1 MMSTAPAYQKLVTE
15 LQANAHLAAALRL
28 LEWDQETYMP
38 SGVAEM
44 RAEQIGVLTSVL
56 HERQTAPALLDLVDA
71 LAANLAALS
80 PEQSV
85 DVRETKW
92 RLDRV
97 RALPPALVHE
107 RATLHAQA
115 RSVWIGARRDDDFAA
130 LEPYLTRIFEVERMV
145 ARAIDASRPAYDVL
159 LEEYEPGADTATVS
173 AIFAQLRG
181 GLQPLVDRLQRRL
194 QAKPLVI
201 SGLKGHFPSDEQ
213 LRFNQLVAARL
224 GFDFD
229 KGRLDAAAHPFTTSI
244 GTDVRITTR
253 YDEGDLRYS
262 LFSTIHESGHALY
275 EQGLDPALLGTPR
288 GEACSLAVH
297 ESQSRLWE
305 NIVARSPAFWRYLLP
320 IAQKHFSAL
329 AGQSVQ
335 DVVLAAN
342 EAGPSL
348 IRTESDELTYNLHII
363 LRFELERD
371 LIDGNITVAELPEAW
386 RARMQ
391 AFLGVVPDN
400 DRDGCL
406 QDVHWPSG
414 AIGYFPTY
422 ALGNIYAAQLF
433 ESAHAAIGNL
443 DIALAGGDF
452 APLLAWLREH
462 IHRLGQTYRAPEL
475 IHRATGR
482 APDHA
487 ALLNHLARKVEY
499 IEAT

>member
-1 MMSTAPAYQKLVTE
+1 MSTATAYTQLVAF

-38 SGVAEM
+38 NGVAGN
-44 RAEQIGVLTSVL
+44 RAEQIGTLSSVL

-71 LAANLAALS
+71 LAANLAGLT

-97 RALPPALVHE
+97 RCLPPALVQE

-115 RSVWIGARRDDDFAA
+115 RSLWIAARRDDDFASLA
-130 LEPYLTRIFEVERMV
+130 PYLTRIVELERLV
-145 ARAIDASRPAYDVL
+145 ARSIDASRPVYDVL
-159 LEEYEPGADTATVS
+159 LEEYEPGADAATVS
-173 AIFAQLRG
+173 AIFEQLRR
-181 GLQPLVDRLQRRL
+181 GLQPLVDRLQSRL
-194 QAKPLVI
+194 QAKPLAVT
-201 SGLKGHFPSDEQ
+201 GLKGRFPVDQQ
-213 LRFNQLVAARL
+213 LRFNQLVARQL

-229 KGRLDAAAHPFTTSI
+229 KGRLDAAAHPFSTSI

-253 YDEGDLRYS
+253 YDESDLRYS
-262 LFSTIHESGHALY
+262 LFSTIHESGHAMY
-275 EQGLDPALLGTPR
+275 EQGLDSALLGTPR
-288 GEACSLAVH
+288 GESCSLAVH

-305 NIVARSPAFWRYLLP
+305 NIVARSTAFWRYLLP
-320 IAQKHFSAL
+320 IAQTHFSAL
-329 AGQSVQ
+329 AEQSLQ
-335 DVVLAAN
+335 QVVLAAN

-363 LRFELERD
+363 LRFELERE
-371 LIDGNITVAELPEAW
+371 LIDGNITVADLPEAW
-386 RARMQ
+386 HARMQ
-391 AFLGVVPDN
+391 TFLGVVPHN

-406 QDVHWPSG
+406 QDVHWASG

-433 ESAHAAIGNL
+433 EAASAAIGDL
-443 DIALAGGDF
+443 DAAFTRGDF

-462 IHRLGQTYRAPEL
+462 VHRLGQTYRAPEL
-475 IHRATGR
+475 IRRASGR
-482 APDHA
+482 PPDHA
-487 ALLNHLARKVEY
+487 ALLRHLTKKLEY
-499 IEAT
+499 LEAT